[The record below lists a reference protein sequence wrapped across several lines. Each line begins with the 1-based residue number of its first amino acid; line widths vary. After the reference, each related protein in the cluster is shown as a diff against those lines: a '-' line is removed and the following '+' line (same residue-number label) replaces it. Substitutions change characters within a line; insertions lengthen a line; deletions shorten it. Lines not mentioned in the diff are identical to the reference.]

1 MTGEFVVMTDLQLFT
16 AAGQGDLQ
24 AVQDLLQAGLDVNQ
38 GDSWT
43 GDHVTSLLTSF
54 SVPSIHRTFTHLSLS
69 TEEKLL

>member
-1 MTGEFVVMTDLQLFT
+1 MTDLQLFT

-54 SVPSIHRTFTHLSLS
+54 SVPSIHRIFTHLSLS